1 MIDVSCQRDR
11 NLINENSGKGKWH
24 TLFRVIGMDRDQF
37 PLHKHNGII

>member
-1 MIDVSCQRDR
+1 MPERSEFDR
-11 NLINENSGKGKWH
+11 MKNSGKGKWH